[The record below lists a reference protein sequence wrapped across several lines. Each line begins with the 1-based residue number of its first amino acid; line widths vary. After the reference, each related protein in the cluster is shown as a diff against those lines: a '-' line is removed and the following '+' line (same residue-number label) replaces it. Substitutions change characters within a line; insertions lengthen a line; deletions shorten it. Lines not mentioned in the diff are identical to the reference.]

1 MANSKTV
8 DGNRADFVVWP
19 PGIANKSQEL
29 ADELPGLT
37 KKTEPTRK
45 NAESPTDPHGETNNG
60 GKL

>member
-29 ADELPGLT
+29 ADELPGLAN
-37 KKTEPTRK
+37 ELNRLGK